1 MTGVPAPTDK
11 KTARIQSSVGPSR
24 TSSFTASMAAY
35 VASLSASI
43 PFPYGSFPVLA
54 PRKRDIVLSVKVVLC
69 GDREADLRVLRHHV
83 EQYGRPY
90 GVIVDD
96 SLTVQFFN
104 PRDDDD
110 DE

>member
-1 MTGVPAPTDK
+1 MTGTPAPTDK

-35 VASLSASI
+35 VADLSDSI
-43 PFPYGSFPVLA
+43 PFPYGSFPVCT
-54 PRKRDIVLSVKVVLC
+54 PRRRDIVLGVKVTLC
-69 GDREADLRVLRHHV
+69 GDRDVDLRVLRHHV

-104 PRDDDD
+104 PLDDDD
-110 DE
+110 SE